1 MYISFNSSE
10 KFRVSTPD
18 EFHVVDGE
26 IENCQFSLKELFVNK
41 LETLYMCTDFWK
53 VVAKQK
59 RQKFEKFGKM

>member
-41 LETLYMCTDFWK
+41 LETLYMCTI
-53 VVAKQK
+53 
-59 RQKFEKFGKM
+59 FGKWLNKKG